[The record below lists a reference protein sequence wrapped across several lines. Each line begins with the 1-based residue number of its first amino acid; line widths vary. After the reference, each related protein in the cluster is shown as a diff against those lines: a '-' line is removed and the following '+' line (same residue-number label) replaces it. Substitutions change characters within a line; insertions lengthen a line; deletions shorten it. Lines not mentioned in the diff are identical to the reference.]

1 MNRKNIVE
9 RQLARINDL
18 ETLSTSNLKPVNDF
32 NCVKTCLI
40 LCCAPFCFN
49 DGFNSRVALMKLI
62 FVCIPIEFHQSINVL
77 ELPAAAF
84 VAWFLLGKH
93 LSHYMPTILFRV

>member
-1 MNRKNIVE
+1 MHRKSIVE

-18 ETLSTSNLKPVNDF
+18 ETLSTSNLRPVNDL
-32 NCVKTCLI
+32 NRVKTCLI
-40 LCCAPFCFN
+40 LCCDPFCFN
-49 DGFNSRVALMKLI
+49 NGFNSRLALIKLI
-62 FVCIPIEFHQSINVL
+62 FVYIPIEFHESNNVL

-93 LSHYMPTILFRV
+93 LSHYMPTILFRI